1 MSDVIDLCA
10 GLPQRT
16 FRAGE
21 TILDEGARAGV
32 LYVLAGG
39 SVEVRKGDL
48 QIATV
53 DTPGAFFGEVSA
65 LLDLPHMATVRALT
79 DTTLFVATEPMT
91 FLRSHPAIALSL
103 AGLLAKRLHSVTTYL
118 VDLKRQFEGSEN
130 HLSMVDEVLETLVH
144 HQGVESTPGSDRHPD
159 PTVE

>member
-1 MSDVIDLCA
+1 MSNVIDLCA

-16 FRAGE
+16 FPAGE
-21 TILDEGARAGV
+21 VLLEEGKQSGRLYILAS
-32 LYVLAGG
+32 G
-39 SVEVRKGDL
+39 SVEVVKGDL

-53 DTPGAFFGEVSA
+53 DVPGAFFGEVSV

-79 DTTLFVATEPMT
+79 DATLYEATDPRE
-91 FLRSHPAIALSL
+91 FLQSNPEITYSL

-118 VDLKRQFEGSEN
+118 VDLKHQFEDQEN

-144 HQGVESTPGSDRHPD
+144 HQAAPSTPGSDRYPD

>member
-1 MSDVIDLCA
+1 MSNVLDSCA
-10 GLPQRT
+10 GLPQRM

-21 TILDEGARAGV
+21 ILLEEGKQSGR
-32 LYVLAGG
+32 LYILASG
-39 SVEVRKGDL
+39 SVEVVKSDL

-53 DTPGAFFGEVSA
+53 DVPGAFFGEVSV

-79 DTTLFVATEPMT
+79 DATLYETTDPRE
-91 FLRSHPAIALSL
+91 FLHSTPEITYTL
-103 AGLLAKRLHSVTTYL
+103 AALLAKRLHSVTTYL
-118 VDLKRQFEGSEN
+118 VDLKHQFEDHQN

-144 HQGVESTPGSDRHPD
+144 HQAAPSTPGSDRHPD